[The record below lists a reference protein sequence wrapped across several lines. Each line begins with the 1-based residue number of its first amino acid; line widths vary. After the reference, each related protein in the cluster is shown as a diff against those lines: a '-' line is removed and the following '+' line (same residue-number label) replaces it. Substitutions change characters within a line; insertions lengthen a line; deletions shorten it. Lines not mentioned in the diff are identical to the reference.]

1 MLIYILKPRYFFY
14 TTTYMDNTQYLDHG
28 VFAERISRV
37 ATGTM
42 TEDEFRIDFPEITC
56 VDHGADHK
64 IERFMFRD
72 RFVYQV
78 TIDPKGNALINKIA
92 HFGDSESP
100 IEERDRLI
108 ANKNE
113 LEARLT
119 EYLVPGVVLINPK
132 TFEPFEDNEEENI
145 ERDEYLDGI
154 RERII
159 AIDTQLSTLK
169 HVI

>member
-1 MLIYILKPRYFFY
+1 
-14 TTTYMDNTQYLDHG
+14 MDNTQYLDHG

-37 ATGTM
+37 ATGTL
-42 TEDEFRIDFPEITC
+42 TEDEFKQDFPEITYT
-56 VDHGADHK
+56 DHGDGHK

-78 TIDPKGNALINKIA
+78 TNAPNGNVLINKIA

-100 IEERDRLI
+100 DDERNRLI
-108 ANKNE
+108 SNKNE

-119 EYLVPGVVLINPK
+119 EYLTPGVTLINPK
-132 TFEPFEDNEEENI
+132 TFEPFEDSEEGNL
-145 ERDEYLDGI
+145 ERDEYLDSI
-154 RERII
+154 REKII
-159 AIDTQLSTLK
+159 SLDTQISTLK